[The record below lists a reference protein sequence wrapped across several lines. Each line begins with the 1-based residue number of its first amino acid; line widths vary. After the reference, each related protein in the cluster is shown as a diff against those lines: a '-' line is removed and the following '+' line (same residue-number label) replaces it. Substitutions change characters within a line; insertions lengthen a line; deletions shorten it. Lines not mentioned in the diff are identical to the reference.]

1 MVSAHCCLASLA
13 KCTRLYGPP
22 PVTFSIATRIAEE
35 TKRKFLL
42 LWQRCGGGV
51 RFLRDGRRS
60 IVNDVVQGFHVD
72 TRLVAAALVRL
83 VLLLHHPCLWSSRG
97 TDLSN
102 WSFQHMLCQDL
113 QPLLALR
120 SPEILCWLPYKPLSD
135 QNHQPDWNLSSSQDA
150 NLRSIS
156 FPTITISRASSLSS
170 SSSLKN
176 RRKKTR
182 TRRWRGGRRWGP
194 TYLHEYLGVQFS
206 TTEQQFMHWSAH
218 KKLQK
223 IVNKTTTTTTTTSS
237 SSSMGEIWQQITKVR
252 LKTSTLEYINF
263 TKNLVKNLVMK
274 QSSYT
279 SLSWLSSDIN
289 NNNNNNSTSSAAE
302 VEQKILNIIV
312 QKTTAFF
319 LSRAC
324 KTYI

>member
-13 KCTRLYGPP
+13 KCTRLYDPP
-22 PVTFSIATRIAEE
+22 PVTYSIATRIAEE

-60 IVNDVVQGFHVD
+60 IVSNVVQGFHVH
-72 TRLVAAALVRL
+72 RLVAAALVRL
-83 VLLLHHPCLWSSRG
+83 FLLLHHPCLWSSQG

-102 WSFQHMLCQDL
+102 WSFHHMLCQDL

-135 QNHQPDWNLSSSQDA
+135 QNHQPDWNLRSSQDA
-150 NLRSIS
+150 NLRPIS
-156 FPTITISRASSLSS
+156 FSTITISRASSSSSS

-176 RRKKTR
+176 RRKKAR
-182 TRRWRGGRRWGP
+182 ARRWRRRRRWGL

-218 KKLQK
+218 KSCRKLS
-223 IVNKTTTTTTTTSS
+223 TT
-237 SSSMGEIWQQITKVR
+237 
-252 LKTSTLEYINF
+252 
-263 TKNLVKNLVMK
+263 
-274 QSSYT
+274 
-279 SLSWLSSDIN
+279 
-289 NNNNNNSTSSAAE
+289 
-302 VEQKILNIIV
+302 
-312 QKTTAFF
+312 
-319 LSRAC
+319 
-324 KTYI
+324 

>member
-1 MVSAHCCLASLA
+1 MVSADCCLTSLV
-13 KCTRLYGPP
+13 KCTRLYDPL
-22 PVTFSIATRIAEE
+22 PVTFWIATRIAEE

-72 TRLVAAALVRL
+72 ARLVAAA
-83 VLLLHHPCLWSSRG
+83 LLLHHPCLWSSQC

-135 QNHQPDWNLSSSQDA
+135 QNHHQPDWNLSSSQDA
-150 NLRSIS
+150 NLRPIS
-156 FPTITISRASSLSS
+156 FSTITISRASSSS

-176 RRKKTR
+176 RSKKTR
-182 TRRWRGGRRWGP
+182 TRRWRRRRRWGP

-223 IVNKTTTTTTTTSS
+223 SVNNTTTTTTSSSS
-237 SSSMGEIWQQITKVR
+237 SSSMGEIWQQKTEVR
-252 LKTSTLEYINF
+252 LKTATLEYI
-263 TKNLVKNLVMK
+263 TL
-274 QSSYT
+274 
-279 SLSWLSSDIN
+279 
-289 NNNNNNSTSSAAE
+289 
-302 VEQKILNIIV
+302 QKIL
-312 QKTTAFF
+312 
-319 LSRAC
+319 
-324 KTYI
+324 